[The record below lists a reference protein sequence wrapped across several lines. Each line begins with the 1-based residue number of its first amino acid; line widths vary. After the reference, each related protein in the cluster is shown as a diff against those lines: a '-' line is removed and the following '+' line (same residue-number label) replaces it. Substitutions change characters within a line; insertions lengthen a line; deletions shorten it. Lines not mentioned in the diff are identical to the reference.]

1 MFPFTNNEMKSQKD
15 KMAHFQPAGA
25 NCLSKAYVLEVEK
38 IICVATANKQIKPKE
53 KQNEIKKNKQT
64 KKKKREKT
72 DTESALTGLKIIWT
86 NNHCMMSIAKYSIL

>member
-1 MFPFTNNEMKSQKD
+1 MKFEINVKSIFPFTNNEMKSQKD

-53 KQNEIKKNKQT
+53 KQNEI
-64 KKKKREKT
+64 
-72 DTESALTGLKIIWT
+72 
-86 NNHCMMSIAKYSIL
+86 